1 MFQLLSYLQYL
12 RAVELFQK
20 HLNPKLTKLCIL
32 NDVASIFGVVN
43 VNNNNSSNNDS
54 YSVSLTLSYTNRRSF
69 SCRFLR
75 PLTTVLF
82 YLYVYFSFFSWFLL
96 FILFLFL
103 FFIFSFAL
111 FVYWDVFSFLGSY
124 FRVCEIGCD
133 ILQGS
138 VGLLAEGLSV
148 SPVSLIIGHS
158 LYSAFVNSTFPESK
172 SQIQAV
178 GN

>member
-1 MFQLLSYLQYL
+1 M
-12 RAVELFQK
+12 
-20 HLNPKLTKLCIL
+20 
-32 NDVASIFGVVN
+32 ASIFGVVN